1 MDGEDDYSDHEYY
14 NIFLGIPESVHEA
27 LRCLQERQTAIR
39 NTSNGESTN
48 FTNSSEAHRQKTI
61 ESVLKLF
68 TDTIPGDTWINFQ
81 HAAANLHR
89 MHSLV
94 KKRLNRVFK
103 TSYDQGYIN
112 FSTNFVQNVKRISQN
127 SGYKRPLPL
136 DSLRPLLTASSDPPL
151 GTVRRQERRQ
161 LITVKRRPR
170 AVTCSSPLQFNFKVL
185 PNPISHG
192 EVGQNVYNKPE
203 MPSATAIQMQ
213 PPLPSQSDDFCNC
226 SSCSS
231 SSSSS
236 SATSS
241 EVDF

>member
-1 MDGEDDYSDHEYY
+1 MDGEGDYSDHEYY

-27 LRCLQERQTAIR
+27 LRCLQERQAAIR

-112 FSTNFVQNVKRISQN
+112 FSTNF
-127 SGYKRPLPL
+127 PLPL

-151 GTVRRQERRQ
+151 GTVRRRERRQ

-170 AVTCSSPLQFNFKVL
+170 AVTCSSPLQFNVKVL